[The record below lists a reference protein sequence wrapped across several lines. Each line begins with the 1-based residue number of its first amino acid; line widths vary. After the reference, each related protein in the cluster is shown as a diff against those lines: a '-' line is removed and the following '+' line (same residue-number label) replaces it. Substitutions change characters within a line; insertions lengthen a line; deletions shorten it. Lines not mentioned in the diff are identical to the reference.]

1 MASNHP
7 PSGDINQPKTPR
19 SSGVFGHSF
28 ALSFATLTIIIFVTL
43 FYLFAPKL
51 IRKYAKKFKIGQ
63 IGFLSLKELEWRS
76 HHTPCKDPGTPRR
89 SGFTS
94 EEDEADQAV
103 RITIKSIGLRLGSNE
118 SSRRQWIALRVD
130 SPHIRVPK
138 PRKRSNSF
146 DSSSDSSE
154 PELSSPEASYRYE
167 CLRKISVAS
176 SISQLSG
183 LSKSDAPQSDFLTTL
198 SRNSTQAT
206 SSILRHLP
214 PQARPAIR
222 FLRKLLRLA
231 RLEIVRPLLNKL
243 NRFGRRLS
251 WIISVFGVEV
261 NDIQVDVNE
270 ICRVTCSIKTGL
282 QLSRGDD
289 GKICCWIVIKKLQVH
304 KVTPF
309 DHSASPSKEDIR
321 LHHTG
326 RDTTAA
332 FSFPGCIEI
341 SASAGLDPV
350 IGLAS
355 IWAGTKSRGYN
366 RQAFYSSSMSDGSW
380 KRYIRPRSV
389 NIALKISDDL
399 QAVRRTSKKTSLFP
413 NLKASSAFISIENG
427 LAIMRA
433 IPHRTKTE
441 DTEDASPSIPIDEPM
456 FPSSNFSHL
465 EEPEHSPSNVFSIV
479 SIIREFQISLP
490 SFHCYYIL
498 SGPIPSP
505 NPTSFA
511 NPGPGISQNKR
522 VAIDLQITRF
532 LMNLDLSAE
541 KSGKES
547 SRSGRN
553 LVTHMEWFG
562 RGTPI
567 PLRLDSQW
575 KDVIINATLVPN
587 SESPSDFIP
596 NGPTQLL
603 RMSDVS
609 FILSSSWAPRGL
621 NEKIESANFSSQ
633 SSHINLS
640 GDHNSQ
646 MIVAEFDIGK
656 IRGQMPIDNLLIM
669 LLLSQHDLVG
679 TSKAHSAPPPT
690 SQDSNR
696 PRQNRPRDAPK
707 FVFGLSMQSLS
718 YELHGPTGSS
728 SALLPSAASQ
738 NPVNS
743 NIGSSSRAAN
753 VLSFKCSSFHFNSEG
768 EYIDFVVKRSD
779 AARRAARSRAR
790 KNEVYVP
797 TSLRGIHIS
806 QAHDQSVL
814 LEKRPSERDSTST
827 YHEVDT
833 YSVKLPDET
842 YDKTSI
848 GPHPQAFPLPNNSL
862 SSIQWKSKVDV
873 FREKDW
879 LLRSG

>member
-1 MASNHP
+1 MLLVSPTNNGT
-7 PSGDINQPKTPR
+7 PSR
-19 SSGVFGHSF
+19 SSTSSHSNIIHHCNF
-28 ALSFATLTIIIFVTL
+28 EKEAYQKAHRWYWSQLKRRSSQSRSKSPTCANQLVGIYQQSCSIESIDSANQGEVIRLDTDLDEMEGIISKDHAAMQVRRASSFSG
-43 FYLFAPKL
+43 APNFL
-51 IRKYAKKFKIGQ
+51 NSPFHPDPFNSGRILGSPNCAPRNPGLHEAGQ
-63 IGFLSLKELEWRS
+63 IAAWEVHHGRYSTPGESAQSAKSNRYIKVQKISVDPDVCPTKSTKNCALFPPLILALIHPLGNPLKE
-76 HHTPCKDPGTPRR
+76 PGTPR
-89 SGFTS
+89 SGVTS

-103 RITIKSIGLRLGSNE
+103 RITIKSIGLQLGSNE

-154 PELSSPEASYRYE
+154 PEFSSAEASYRYE
-167 CLRKISVAS
+167 RSRKISAAS

-183 LSKSDAPQSDFLTTL
+183 LSKSDAPQIDFLKTV
-198 SRNSTQAT
+198 SPNSTQAS

-214 PQARPAIR
+214 PQARPAIC

-309 DHSASPSKEDIR
+309 DHSASPSKEDTR

-355 IWAGTKSRGYN
+355 IWAGTKPRGYN
-366 RQAFYSSSMSDGSW
+366 RQAFYPSSMSDGSW

-399 QAVRRTSKKTSLFP
+399 QAIRRTSKKTNFFP
-413 NLKASSAFISIENG
+413 NLKASSAFISVENG
-427 LAIMRA
+427 LAMRA
-433 IPHRTKTE
+433 IPHQTKTE
-441 DTEDASPSIPIDEPM
+441 DTDNASPSISTDEPM

-479 SIIREFQISLP
+479 SNIRQFQISLP
-490 SFHCYYIL
+490 SLHCYYIL

-505 NPTSFA
+505 NSTSSA
-511 NPGPGISQNKR
+511 NPGPCISQNKR

-541 KSGKES
+541 KTGKES

-553 LVTHMEWFG
+553 LITH
-562 RGTPI
+562 RI
-567 PLRLDSQW
+567 S
-575 KDVIINATLVPN
+575 
-587 SESPSDFIP
+587 SPTD
-596 NGPTQLL
+596 
-603 RMSDVS
+603 
-609 FILSSSWAPRGL
+609 
-621 NEKIESANFSSQ
+621 
-633 SSHINLS
+633 
-640 GDHNSQ
+640 
-646 MIVAEFDIGK
+646 
-656 IRGQMPIDNLLIM
+656 
-669 LLLSQHDLVG
+669 
-679 TSKAHSAPPPT
+679 PPSYCGCRT
-690 SQDSNR
+690 
-696 PRQNRPRDAPK
+696 
-707 FVFGLSMQSLS
+707 SLS
-718 YELHGPTGSS
+718 
-728 SALLPSAASQ
+728 
-738 NPVNS
+738 
-743 NIGSSSRAAN
+743 
-753 VLSFKCSSFHFNSEG
+753 F
-768 EYIDFVVKRSD
+768 
-779 AARRAARSRAR
+779 
-790 KNEVYVP
+790 
-797 TSLRGIHIS
+797 
-806 QAHDQSVL
+806 
-814 LEKRPSERDSTST
+814 
-827 YHEVDT
+827 
-833 YSVKLPDET
+833 
-842 YDKTSI
+842 
-848 GPHPQAFPLPNNSL
+848 
-862 SSIQWKSKVDV
+862 
-873 FREKDW
+873 
-879 LLRSG
+879 